1 MKSQA
6 ITDNFQDA
14 AVDALAVVVFKDE
27 KANSGTLKDLDK
39 LVGGNISSVL
49 KTEEFKGDAGETA
62 YFLFEAK

>member
-27 KANSGTLKDLDK
+27 RANSGILKDLDK

>member
-27 KANSGTLKDLDK
+27 KANSGTLKDLDE
-39 LVGGNISSVL
+39 LVGGNITSVL
-49 KTEEFKGDAGETA
+49 KTEEFKGESGETV
-62 YFLFEAK
+62 YFLF